1 MAVKKAFG
9 FVRDCVE
16 KYIPSIALAAL
27 FIIFCYQVFMRYV
40 LRQPQAWAGEVEQ
53 SCFLW
58 LVLLGAG
65 LAAAGGQF
73 SITAAYKFAPA
84 KEISVYDYSQII
96 FSALL
101 GFILFSQLPDIWSFI
116 GYVIICGVGI
126 AMFFYNNRKDK

>member
-1 MAVKKAFG
+1 MAKILSKISPKHKGVLCIISSAFCFAFMG
-9 FVRDCVE
+9 AFVR
-16 KYIPSIALAAL
+16 L
-27 FIIFCYQVFMRYV
+27 
-40 LRQPQAWAGEVEQ
+40 
-53 SCFLW
+53 
-58 LVLLGAG
+58 
-65 LAAAGGQF
+65 AGGQF

-116 GYVIICGVGI
+116 GYVIICGVGV